1 MKIVTGHSYG
11 FPVKGSREPVSLLR
25 EKKAVLIFMSP
36 FVTMSCCLITLPWG
50 SPDSQIT
57 AIYWL
62 VLFEVPVSEI
72 LWITALI
79 FTGSLITH

>member
-1 MKIVTGHSYG
+1 MKLVTGHIYG
-11 FPVKGSREPVSLLR
+11 FPVKGSREPASLLT

-36 FVTMSCCLITLPWG
+36 FVTMFCCLIRLPWG

-57 AIYWL
+57 AVHWL

-72 LWITALI
+72 L
-79 FTGSLITH
+79 